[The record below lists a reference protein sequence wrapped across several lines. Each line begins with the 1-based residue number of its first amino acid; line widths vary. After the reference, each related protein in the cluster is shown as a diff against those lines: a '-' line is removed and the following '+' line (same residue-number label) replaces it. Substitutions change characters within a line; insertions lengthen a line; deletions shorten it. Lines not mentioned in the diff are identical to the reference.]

1 MTWQS
6 HKLTAE
12 AGDLVLIVGL
22 RHKHFIFRLVPGQL
36 LHTHRGVVAHDELIG
51 KPWGSEFT
59 SHNGSPFFLLQPGM
73 SDILRSL
80 PRSTQI
86 LYPKDIGFF
95 LVYMGVGPGKQ
106 VIEAGTGSGSM
117 TVALAYSVG
126 DGGRVISYD
135 INPQFQAIAAKNLE
149 RLGLAE
155 RVELK
160 NKDIGEGLDEA
171 GADIFFLD
179 VQHPYTYI
187 RQVKYALKPGG
198 FLGCIVPTTT
208 KVTILLDALKRENF
222 GFIEV
227 CEIMLR
233 FFKPDPEHF
242 RPTDRM
248 VAHTGYLVFA
258 RPMIGERPMN
268 NPEFETI
275 EDEDLDV

>member
-1 MTWQS
+1 MTAQ
-6 HKLTAE
+6 

-22 RHKHFIFRLVPGQL
+22 RHKHFIFKLVPGQQ
-36 LHTHRGVVAHDELIG
+36 LHTHRGVVEHNDLIG
-51 KPWGSEFT
+51 MSWGSQFT

-117 TVALAYSVG
+117 TVALAYAVG
-126 DGGRVISYD
+126 ETGKVISYD
-135 INPQFQAIAAKNLE
+135 INQQFQTVALKNLE
-149 RLGLAE
+149 RLGLE
-155 RVELK
+155 QRVDLI
-160 NKDIGEGLDEA
+160 NKDIGEGFNQT
-171 GADIFFLD
+171 GADILFLD
-179 VQHPYTYI
+179 VQHPYDYVL
-187 RQVKYALKPGG
+187 QVKSSLKPGG
-198 FLGCIVPTTT
+198 FFGCIVPTSN
-208 KVTILLDALKRENF
+208 KVVLLLDALKKENF

-233 FFKPDPEHF
+233 FFKSDSEHF

-258 RPMIGERPMN
+258 RPMIDSN
-268 NPEFETI
+268 NPV
-275 EDEDLDV
+275 DSDLVTVEEEG

>member
-6 HKLTAE
+6 AGMTAQ

-22 RHKHFIFRLVPGQL
+22 RHKHFIFKLVPGQQ
-36 LHTHRGVVAHDELIG
+36 LHTHRGVVEHNDLIG
-51 KPWGSEFT
+51 MSWGSQFT

-117 TVALAYSVG
+117 TVALAYAVG
-126 DGGRVISYD
+126 ETGKVISYD
-135 INPQFQAIAAKNLE
+135 INQQFQTVALKNLE
-149 RLGLAE
+149 RLGLE
-155 RVELK
+155 QRVDLI
-160 NKDIGEGLDEA
+160 NKDIGEGFNQT
-171 GADIFFLD
+171 GADILFLD
-179 VQHPYTYI
+179 VQHPYDYVLK
-187 RQVKYALKPGG
+187 VKSALKPGG
-198 FLGCIVPTTT
+198 FFGCIVPTSN
-208 KVTILLDALKRENF
+208 KVILLLDALKKENF

-233 FFKPDPEHF
+233 FFKSDSEHF

-258 RPMIGERPMN
+258 RPMIDSN
-268 NPEFETI
+268 NPV
-275 EDEDLDV
+275 DSDLVTVEEEG